1 MTFKKSFKF
10 LVVSALILAG
20 GAAVG
25 CSNKKAPDPTST
37 LSGTLVYRDE
47 VKLSPNAVAYVRLA
61 DITDGNLKSTTVFQ
75 QELHPGG
82 VELPIPFE
90 LSYKDKWINP
100 SHEYSL
106 EVRIVDQG
114 KLLFINGDKQ
124 QVLTN
129 GHPSTVAMVLERPGR
144 H

>member
-1 MTFKKSFKF
+1 VSLKKSFKF
-10 LVVSALILAG
+10 LVVSALCLAG
-20 GAAVG
+20 TANVG
-25 CSNKKAPDPTST
+25 CSSKKAPDPSST
-37 LSGTLVYRDE
+37 LSGTLVYREE

-61 DITDGNLKSTTVFQ
+61 DITDGNLKSTTVLQ
-75 QELHPGG
+75 RELHPGG
-82 VELPIPFE
+82 ELPIPFE

-114 KLLFINGDKQ
+114 KLQFISSEKQ
-124 QVLTN
+124 PVITN

-144 H
+144 R